1 MSVVIERSIPLR
13 IPMQSGNSEKVKGQ
27 IGAGESTIHMLKPS
41 GLTGISNLDYVELR
55 NYIYG
60 VNGRY

>member
-1 MSVVIERSIPLR
+1 MAIVIDKLNSSTVSKESSDSENVEVSI
-13 IPMQSGNSEKVKGQ
+13 GV
-27 IGAGESTIHMLKPS
+27 GESTIRMLKPS
-41 GLTGISNLDYVELR
+41 GLTGISTFDSLELR